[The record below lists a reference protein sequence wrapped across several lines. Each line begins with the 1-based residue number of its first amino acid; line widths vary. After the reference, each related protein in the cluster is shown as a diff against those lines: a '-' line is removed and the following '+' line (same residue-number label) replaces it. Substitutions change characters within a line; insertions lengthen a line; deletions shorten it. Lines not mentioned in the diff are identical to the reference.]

1 MQAMETEAGQDGFI
15 EQIEAIASTYERE
28 VARYLRR
35 KGRRVRLRKMSPED
49 RLLATILGE
58 TLPDKCKTRAERE
71 AAMFKI
77 ELRDSQRNLIDV
89 LLGRRKP
96 RLCDA
101 QNEGSPHFMF
111 RAMLDFHA
119 SMEWR
124 VRARDRVHS
133 VMFMLAQLARQIGSC
148 ALEDVLRLRIACA
161 TSWLYTNA
169 RADRLAAKFA
179 DCWNLVMSEFEL
191 LDDKERLRIRIR
203 PPRPTP
209 DFGDD
214 INPYIRKGMTAEEY
228 TAAERKFAL
237 ERMHKRLPGYVA
249 AVERK
254 RAAISNAADQI
265 SANEPFQMSVEEFLG
280 DFRELRS
287 IFVAETDI
295 YYSVHNDTEYDSDDS
310 LSDGHEKTDE
320 TLARESLVAEIGRF
334 LDSATALARRIGS
347 NAAKGFISAKAIL
360 FNRQGDFSTPEVDEH
375 CEYSRYHDEKE
386 KAEIRNDLQR
396 FLLGFVEAYS
406 GFLKDLAAS
415 KLGGEA
421 PVKVEL
427 TKKSGE
433 TIARAV
439 RPGKGGARRMFDE
452 DIQEKC
458 WRYWETGRRNP
469 AVAESMRESGRKV
482 AHSDVFAYYR
492 RELAALEPPID
503 TPEAFESALRAR
515 TNRLSRSQ
523 SRKKSH

>member
-1 MQAMETEAGQDGFI
+1 MPATEAEARQDGFI
-15 EQIEAIASTYERE
+15 GQLDDISDGCEQDA
-28 VARYLRR
+28 ARGLRR
-35 KGRRVRLRKMSPED
+35 KGRGVRLRKMSPEEL
-49 RLLATILGE
+49 LLAAIQGE
-58 TLPDKCKTRAERE
+58 TMPNKCKTRAERE

-77 ELRDSQRNLIDV
+77 ELGDSQRNLVDV

-96 RLCDA
+96 SFCDA
-101 QNEGSPHFMF
+101 QNKLHFTF
-111 RAMLDFHA
+111 RSMLDFHA
-119 SMEWR
+119 SVEWGGQ
-124 VRARDRVHS
+124 ARDMVQG
-133 VMFMLAQLARQIGSC
+133 VVFMLAQLARQIGSC
-148 ALEDVLRLRIACA
+148 ALEEALRLRIECA
-161 TSWLYTNA
+161 TSWSYTCA
-169 RADRLAAKFA
+169 RADRLAARFA
-179 DCWNLVMSEFEL
+179 DVWNLVMSEYEL
-191 LDDKERLRIRIR
+191 LDDKERLRIRVR
-203 PPRPTP
+203 PPRPTLGFH
-209 DFGDD
+209 DN
-214 INPYIRKGMTAEEY
+214 INPYIKNDMTAKEC

-237 ERMHKRLPGYVA
+237 ERMRKRLPGYVA

-254 RAAISNAADQI
+254 RAAISDAADPI
-265 SANEPFQMSVEEFLG
+265 SANEPFEGSMEKFLG

-295 YYSVHNDTEYDSDDS
+295 YYCVHNDTKYDSDDS
-310 LSDGHEKTDE
+310 LSYAHEKTDE
-320 TLARESLVAEIGRF
+320 TQARESLVAEIGRF
-334 LDSATALARRIGS
+334 LDSAAALARRIGS
-347 NAAKGFISAKAIL
+347 EAAKEFISAKTIL
-360 FNRQGDFSTPEVDEH
+360 VSRQGDFSTPEADEF
-375 CEYSRYHDEKE
+375 CEYSRYCDENE
-386 KAEIRNDLQR
+386 KAEIRDDLR
-396 FLLGFVEAYS
+396 CFLAGFVEAYN

-415 KLGGEA
+415 KLGEKP

-458 WRYWETGRRNP
+458 WHYWETGRRNP

-482 AHSDVFAYYR
+482 TRADVFAYYK

-523 SRKKSH
+523 TRKKSH